1 MGSPPTL
8 LRRVKGPDKQLQ
20 SLRVQSVSVNF
31 LNALYLPGFF
41 PFSPEIV
48 ESAGQP

>member
-1 MGSPPTL
+1 MIVINCERSE
-8 LRRVKGPDKQLQ
+8 Q
-20 SLRVQSVSVNF
+20 SLGERPGQITTLSVNF
-31 LNALYLPGFF
+31 LNALYLPSFF